1 MEHLNYQNDLQP
13 EEEIKEDSGSQ
24 NQVDPG
30 LEKTSTSPRVTITSP
45 QESEKNDQSND
56 YAAVA

>member
-1 MEHLNYQNDLQP
+1 MTLPVPVLFLQVGP
-13 EEEIKEDSGSQ
+13 S
-24 NQVDPG
+24 
-30 LEKTSTSPRVTITSP
+30 LEKASTNPRVTVTSP

>member
-1 MEHLNYQNDLQP
+1 MMLTVPVLFP
-13 EEEIKEDSGSQ
+13 EVG
-24 NQVDPG
+24 PG
-30 LEKTSTSPRVTITSP
+30 LEKASTSPRVKITSP